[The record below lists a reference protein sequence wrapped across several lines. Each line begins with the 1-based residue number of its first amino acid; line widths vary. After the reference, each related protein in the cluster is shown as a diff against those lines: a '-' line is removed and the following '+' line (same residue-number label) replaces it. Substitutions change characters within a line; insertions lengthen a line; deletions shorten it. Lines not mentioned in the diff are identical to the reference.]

1 MLRGVQKLV
10 LVGMAVLVLPLVAA
24 CQTAPATGRQIFT
37 AGLGPEDE
45 QKLGLQEHPKILKEF
60 GGDYEEIP
68 ELSAYVTSIGDLLA
82 KTSEL
87 PNQKFT
93 FTVLDTPIV
102 NAFALPGGYVY
113 ITRGLLAL
121 ADNEAEVAGV
131 LAHEIGHVT
140 ARHSAE
146 RYGNTVVAGVAA
158 AVAGVLIGGPAAQ
171 AAGGAAGLALQS
183 YSRDQEF
190 EADMLGVRYLSRAG
204 YDPGGMSSFLAK
216 LQAHSRLEA
225 ELRGKPG
232 EADKFDI
239 MQTHPRTA
247 DRIRKA
253 AQAAGEKPVANPIVA
268 RDIYLSKIDGMLYGD
283 DPEQGIIQDNGFS
296 HPELG
301 FAFEVPESFRLFN
314 SSNAVLALGPQD
326 SRIIF
331 TGAADDR
338 GIGPARHIREIWAPK
353 AKLSRVENL
362 DINGM
367 PAATATTSINSRGG
381 RLDGR
386 LVAISYDEGTIYR
399 FLFATPPSATRSLS
413 VDLRRTTYSFR
424 RLSDAEAAAIKPN
437 RLRIHTV
444 RRGDTVSALAG
455 RMPFSDLPE
464 KRFRTLN
471 GLAPEA
477 GLKVGEKVK
486 LVVQ

>member
-1 MLRGVQKLV
+1 MLRRATKFFLF
-10 LVGMAVLVLPLVAA
+10 GMAVLVLPLLAA

-37 AGLGPEDE
+37 AGMGPEDE
-45 QKLGLQEHPKILKEF
+45 QRLGLQEHPKILREF
-60 GGDYEEIP
+60 GGDYQEDP
-68 ELSAYVTSIGDLLA
+68 ELSAYVTSIGNLLA

-102 NAFALPGGYVY
+102 NAFALPGGYIY

-146 RYGNTVVAGVAA
+146 RYGSTVAAGVAA
-158 AVAGVLIGGPAAQ
+158 TVLGVLVGGPVAQ

-183 YSRDQEF
+183 YSREQEF

-204 YDPGGMSSFLAK
+204 YDPSGMSSFLSK

-247 DRIRKA
+247 DRIQKA

-268 RDIYLSKIDGMLYGD
+268 RDIYLDKIDGMLYGD
-283 DPEQGIIQDNGFS
+283 NPEQGIIRNNSFS
-296 HPELG
+296 HPDLG

-314 SSNAVLALGPQD
+314 SSKAVLALGPQD
-326 SRIIF
+326 SRIVF
-331 TGAADDR
+331 DGASDSR
-338 GIGPARHIREIWAPK
+338 RLGPARHIREVWAPK
-353 AKLSRVENL
+353 AQLSRVERL
-362 DINGM
+362 EINGM
-367 PAATATTSINSRGG
+367 PAATATTRLNSRGG
-381 RLDGR
+381 QLDAR
-386 LVAISYDEGTIYR
+386 LVAIAYDEATLYR
-399 FLFATPPSATRSLS
+399 FLFATPPSVTQSLS

-424 RLSDAEAAAIKPN
+424 RLSGAEAAAIKPS

-444 RRGDTVSALAG
+444 RRGETVSGLAA

-471 GLAPEA
+471 GLAPGA
-477 GLKVGEKVK
+477 GLKAGQKVK

>member
-1 MLRGVQKLV
+1 
-10 LVGMAVLVLPLVAA
+10 MAVLVLPLLAA

-45 QKLGLQEHPKILKEF
+45 QKLGLQEHPKILQEF
-60 GGDYEEIP
+60 GGDYQEDP
-68 ELSAYVTSIGDLLA
+68 ELTAYITSIGNLLA

-146 RYGNTVVAGVAA
+146 RYGNTVAAGVAA
-158 AVAGVLIGGPAAQ
+158 TIVGVLVGGPAAQ

-204 YDPGGMSSFLAK
+204 YDPNGMSSFLAK

-247 DRIRKA
+247 DRIQKA
-253 AQAAGEKPVANPIVA
+253 AQAAGEKPVADPIVG
-268 RDIYLSKIDGMLYGD
+268 RDIFLGKIDGMLYGD
-283 DPEQGIIQDNGFS
+283 NPEQGIIRDNSFS
-296 HPELG
+296 HPDLG
-301 FAFEVPESFRLFN
+301 FAFEVPESFTLFN
-314 SSNAVLALGPQD
+314 SSRAVLALGPQQ
-326 SRIIF
+326 SRVVF
-331 TGAADDR
+331 DGVEDAR
-338 GIGPARHIREIWAPK
+338 GLGPARHIREVWAPK
-353 AKLSRVENL
+353 AQLSRVERL
-362 DINGM
+362 EINGM
-367 PAATATTSINSRGG
+367 PAATATTRINSRSAG
-381 RLDGR
+381 RLDAR
-386 LVAISYDEGTIYR
+386 LVAISYDEETLYR
-399 FLFATPPSATRSLS
+399 FLFATPPSVTQSLS

-424 RLSDAEAAAIKPN
+424 RLSAAEAAAIKPN

-444 RRGDTVSALAG
+444 RRGETVSALAA

-464 KRFRTLN
+464 KRFLTLN
-471 GLAPEA
+471 GLAPGA
-477 GLKVGEKVK
+477 GLKAGQKVK

>member
-1 MLRGVQKLV
+1 
-10 LVGMAVLVLPLVAA
+10 MAVLVLPLLAA

-37 AGLGPEDE
+37 AGMGPEDE

-60 GGDYEEIP
+60 GGDYQEDP
-68 ELSAYVTSIGDLLA
+68 ELSAYVTSIGNLLV

-102 NAFALPGGYVY
+102 NAFALPGGYIY

-121 ADNEAEVAGV
+121 AENEAEIAGV

-146 RYGNTVVAGVAA
+146 RYGNTVAAGVATTLL
-158 AVAGVLIGGPAAQ
+158 GVLVGGPVAQ
-171 AAGGAAGLALQS
+171 AAGGAAGMALQS

-204 YDPGGMSSFLAK
+204 YDPKGMSSFLSK

-247 DRIRKA
+247 DRIQRA
-253 AQAAGEKPVANPIVA
+253 AQAAGTKPVANPIVG
-268 RDIYLSKIDGMLYGD
+268 RDIYLGKIDGMLYGD
-283 DPEQGIIQDNGFS
+283 NPEQGVIQGDRFS
-296 HPELG
+296 HPDLRL
-301 FAFEVPESFRLFN
+301 AFEVPESFRLFN
-314 SSNAVLALGPQD
+314 SSDAVLALGPQG

-331 TGAADDR
+331 DGAADPR
-338 GIGPARHIREIWAPK
+338 GIGPARHIREDWAPK
-353 AKLSRVENL
+353 ARLSRVENL
-362 DINGM
+362 EINGL
-367 PAATATTSINSRGG
+367 PAATATTQIDSRSG
-381 RLDGR
+381 RVDAR
-386 LVAISYDEGTIYR
+386 LVAIGFDEETIYR
-399 FLFATPPSATRSLS
+399 FLYATPPSLTRNLS
-413 VDLRRTTYSFR
+413 VELRRTTYSFR
-424 RLSDAEAAAIKPN
+424 KLSAAEAAEIKPN

-444 RRGDTVSALAG
+444 KRGDSVSSLAA
-455 RMPFSDLPE
+455 RTPFDDLAE
-464 KRFRTLN
+464 KRFLTLN
-471 GLAPEA
+471 GLAPGA
-477 GLKVGEKVK
+477 GLKKGEKVK